1 MSQTSPGSQ
10 PSSPSQPNSRRV
22 WVPYG
27 RSAKNLPP
35 GLAADVFT
43 GEDVDAPGGI
53 PDSIDEVEFFV
64 LPYTFAHAH
73 PELMARMPRLKVA
86 QTLTAG
92 YENVAPYVPQG
103 VTLCNAR
110 GLHDASTA
118 ELAVTLTLSALR
130 GIPRYV
136 RQAEHGDWAPAYQHD
151 PTVVDDA
158 LADKTVL
165 ILGYGS
171 IGAAI
176 ERRLAGFE
184 VDILRVARTA
194 RDGVHPLTD
203 IEALLPQAD
212 VVIAVVP
219 ATDETRGMID
229 AAFLSRMKDGAL
241 LVNVARGVVL
251 RTDAL
256 LAECATGRLRAALDV
271 TDPEPLPRD
280 HPLWTT
286 PNVLITPHIGGAST
300 AFLPRAL
307 RVIDEQLRRWAA
319 GEELAN
325 VVVGGGS
332 R

>member
-1 MSQTSPGSQ
+1 MPQT
-10 PSSPSQPNSRRV
+10 NSRRV
-22 WVPYG
+22 WVPFG
-27 RSAKNLPP
+27 QSAKEVPE
-35 GLAADVFT
+35 GLVADVFT
-43 GEDVDAPGGI
+43 GVDVDAPGGI

-64 LPYTFAHAH
+64 LPYLFINAH

-92 YENVAPYVPQG
+92 YENVVPHVPAG

-136 RQAEHGDWAPAYQHD
+136 RQAEHGDWS
-151 PTVVDDA
+151 PTYLDGGGAVDDA

-171 IGAAI
+171 IGSAI

-184 VDILRVARTA
+184 VEVLRVARTA
-194 RDGVHPLTD
+194 RDGVHALTEID
-203 IEALLPQAD
+203 TLLPRAD
-212 VVIAVVP
+212 VVITVVP

-229 AAFLSRMKDGAL
+229 APFLARMKDGAL
-241 LVNVARGVVL
+241 LVNVARGVVA

-256 LAECATGRLRAALDV
+256 MAECASGRLRAAMDV
-271 TDPEPLPRD
+271 TDPEPLPQD
-280 HPLWTT
+280 HPLWRT
-286 PNVLITPHIGGAST
+286 PNVLITPHVGGASS

-307 RVIDEQLRRWAA
+307 RVIEEQLGRWAA
-319 GEELAN
+319 GEELTN
-325 VVVGGGS
+325 VVWTG
-332 R
+332 